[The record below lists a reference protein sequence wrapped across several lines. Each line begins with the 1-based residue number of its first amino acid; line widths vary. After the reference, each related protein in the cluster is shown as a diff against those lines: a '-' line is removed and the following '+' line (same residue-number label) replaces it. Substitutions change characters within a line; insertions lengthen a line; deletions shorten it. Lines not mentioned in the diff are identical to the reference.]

1 MELDRQRAQAAFAA
15 YVRPY
20 DTQDP
25 KIKLKITHTYRVAA
39 LCERIAASLGLP
51 AADLDLAWLCG
62 LLHDIG
68 RFEQV
73 RRFGT
78 FNDAVSVD
86 HAKCS
91 AAVLFDEG
99 HIADFVDGDDAF
111 PLLRTAIE
119 QHNVYRLPAELDDRT
134 RMFCQILRDADK
146 IDILRVNVETPLE
159 EIYGVSRQELLQSPI
174 SPAVLQAFYEHHA
187 VLRSLKQYPADNIIG
202 HTSLVFELCYPES
215 RRLAAE
221 QGWLWQLF
229 TFRSENPETETEL
242 RRAKAHLRAW
252 LDALQT
258 QKNALK

>member
-1 MELDRQRAQAAFAA
+1 MELDRTRAQAAFAA

-20 DTQDP
+20 DAEDP
-25 KIKLKITHTYRVAA
+25 KIKLKIGHTWRVAA

-62 LLHDIG
+62 LLHDVG

-78 FNDAVSVD
+78 FNDAVSID
-86 HAKCS
+86 HARCS

-99 HIADFVDGDDAF
+99 HIADFVDGNDEF

-119 QHNVYRLPAELDDRT
+119 QHNVYRLPAELDGRT
-134 RMFCQILRDADK
+134 RRFCQILRDADK

-159 EIYGVSRQELLQSPI
+159 EIYGVSREELLQSPV

-187 VLRSLKQYPADNIIG
+187 VLRDLKAYPADNIIG
-202 HTSLVFELCYPES
+202 HASLVFELCYPES

-221 QGWLWQLF
+221 QGWLWRLLD
-229 TFRSENPETETEL
+229 TPLENPETAAAL
-242 RRAKAHLRAW
+242 RKAEGHLRAW
-252 LDALQT
+252 LAAQGL
-258 QKNALK
+258 

>member
-1 MELDRQRAQAAFAA
+1 MELDRMQAQAAFAA

-20 DTQDP
+20 DAEDP
-25 KIKLKITHTYRVAA
+25 KIKLKIGHTYRVAA

-51 AADLDLAWLCG
+51 AADIDLAWLCG

-78 FNDAVSVD
+78 FNDAVSIN
-86 HAKCS
+86 HARCS

-99 HIADFVDGDDAF
+99 HIADFVDGDDES

-119 QHNVYRLPAELDDRT
+119 LHNVYRLPAELDDRT
-134 RMFCQILRDADK
+134 RLFCQILRDADK

-159 EIYGVSRQELLQSPI
+159 EIYGVSREALLQSPV
-174 SPAVLQAFYEHHA
+174 SPAVLAAFYERHA
-187 VLRSLKQYPADNIIG
+187 VLRDLKQYPADNIIG
-202 HTSLVFELCYPES
+202 HASLVFELCYPES

-221 QGWLWQLF
+221 QGWLWRLLA
-229 TFRSENPETETEL
+229 TPIENPETAAAL
-242 RRAKAHLRAW
+242 RRAEAHLRAW
-252 LDALQT
+252 LAAQGL
-258 QKNALK
+258 